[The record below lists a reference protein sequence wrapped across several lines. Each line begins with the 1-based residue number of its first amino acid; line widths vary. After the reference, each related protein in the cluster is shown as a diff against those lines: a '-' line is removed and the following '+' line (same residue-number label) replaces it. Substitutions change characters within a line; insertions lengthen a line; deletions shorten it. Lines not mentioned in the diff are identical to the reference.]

1 MVRWLLFAIL
11 FVFVVRALS
20 RLMSGVLE
28 GAGYR
33 TQDNQPSVQ
42 LVRDPV
48 CGMFVVRSKALTAAG
63 GGVTKYFCSDKC
75 RREWSAT
82 HR

>member
-11 FVFVVRALS
+11 FVFIVRAVS

-33 TQDNQPSVQ
+33 RNDNQPAVK

-48 CGMFVVRSKALTAAG
+48 CGMFVVRAKALTAAAG
-63 GGVTKYFCSDKC
+63 GDTKYFCSEKC

>member
-1 MVRWLLFAIL
+1 MLRWVLFALLFL
-11 FVFVVRALS
+11 FIVRAVS

-33 TQDNQPSVQ
+33 RTDDQPSVK

-48 CGMFVVRSKALTAAG
+48 CGMFVVRSKALTAAADG
-63 GGVTKYFCSDKC
+63 DTKYFCSEKC
-75 RREWSAT
+75 RHEWSST

>member
-1 MVRWLLFAIL
+1 MLRWVLFAIL
-11 FVFVVRALS
+11 FLFIVRALS

-33 TQDNQPSVQ
+33 RDDTQPSVK

-48 CGMFVVRSKALTAAG
+48 CGMFVVRSKALTAAAG
-63 GGVTKYFCSDKC
+63 GDTKYFCSEKC
-75 RREWSAT
+75 QREWSDM